1 MGIKKTIE
9 KIKENP
15 KNVRF
20 EDIENL
26 LVNLGF
32 EIRSRGSHYC
42 FKKEKTLIMI
52 VKPHGKKK
60 FTAVVDV
67 KRVMAFL
74 KESGYV

>member
-1 MGIKKTIE
+1 MGIKRTIE
-9 KIKENP
+9 KIKKNS

-26 LVNLGF
+26 LVKLGF

-67 KRVMAFL
+67 KRVLVFL
-74 KESGYV
+74 KEAGYV